1 MASITPNTQAGN
13 AFSSI
18 VRIGTG
24 GIHDE
29 AAIKGIM
36 LVNTLS
42 LALGS
47 LILLIG
53 GIFYALTQ
61 NLLILVPAAL
71 ECLIAFSAIYLNYLR
86 KNTLAALTIF
96 FLQCFAV
103 IYFGIVLGE
112 ILVLQLMIIFLIAIT
127 YLIFNTALI
136 RKICLCMALSTLI
149 VLELCYYYK
158 VGPYVHLDY
167 ITSYIFKWCSMS
179 GILLLIILTGM
190 HYVRSS
196 DFKRVFIYQI
206 THELRTPL
214 NAILVATQLIKRELK
229 FKPDLQHI
237 DSLSDHLLAAGNN
250 ARNIINNVLDMA
262 QIESGK
268 MDKRNE
274 TAFLLQPFF
283 EQIINVHHVIAQ
295 YKGIRLKLEFELMP
309 EVILG
314 DPLKLHTI
322 TTNLLSNAIKYA
334 NKNSEILIRL
344 CGSADLWQIQITNEG
359 PGIPPEKQEIIFE
372 PFVTHKSKEE
382 EGTGLGLFITRIKV
396 ASMGGNIGVTSQLNE
411 FTTFTV
417 TLPLHE
423 GKITDIKKEIPPEGD
438 SSPFDMHV
446 LIADDNDM
454 NNILLA
460 KYLRQMG
467 CRVTMTVNG
476 LEAVRR
482 AEAETPDV
490 IILDYH
496 MPVMDGKEALILFKH
511 TSALKHIPVIMATGD
526 AYKNSKQILMDAGAD
541 AFLEKPINFSRLHSI
556 LAECAKK

>member
-1 MASITPNTQAGN
+1 MPSVTPNTKTGSAL
-13 AFSSI
+13 SSI
-18 VRIGTG
+18 IRIGTK

-29 AAIKGIM
+29 ANIKSII

-42 LALGS
+42 LTLGS
-47 LILLIG
+47 LILVIG
-53 GIFYALTQ
+53 AVFYILTKNQ
-61 NLLILVPAAL
+61 LILIPATL
-71 ECLIAFSAIYLNYLR
+71 ECLIAFSALYLNHLR
-86 KNTLAALTIF
+86 KNKLAALTIF

-127 YLIFNTALI
+127 YLIFNDPTI
-136 RKICLCMALSTLI
+136 RKICLAMALCTL
-149 VLELCYYYK
+149 VTLELCYYYN
-158 VGPYVHLDY
+158 VGPYIHLNY
-167 ITSYIFKWCSMS
+167 VTGYIFKWCSMS

-229 FKPDLQHI
+229 FNPNLQNI
-237 DSLSDHLLAAGNN
+237 DSLSDHLLAAGNS

-268 MDKRNE
+268 MDKQDE
-274 TAFLLQPFF
+274 TAFLFQPFF
-283 EQIINVHHVIAQ
+283 QQIVGIHHVIAQ
-295 YKGIRLKLEFELMP
+295 YKSIRLKLETELMP

-334 NKNSEILIRL
+334 DKNTEIVIHLS
-344 CGSADLWQIQITNEG
+344 GSADLWQIQITNQG
-359 PGIPPEKQEIIFE
+359 VGIPADKQDIIFE
-372 PFVTHKSKEE
+372 PFVTHKNKKE

-396 ASMGGNIGVTSQLNE
+396 ASMGGNIGVTSKPGE

-417 TLPLHE
+417 TLPLRE
-423 GKITDIKKEIPPEGD
+423 GKLTDIKKEVSSD
-438 SSPFDMHV
+438 NDNSPFDMHV

-460 KYLRQMG
+460 KYLKQMG

-476 LEAVRR
+476 LEAIQQ
-482 AEAETPDV
+482 AEKETPDV

-496 MPVMDGKEALILFKH
+496 MPIMDGKEALILFKH
-511 TSALKHIPVIMATGD
+511 TSTLKHIPVIMATAD

-541 AFLEKPINFSRLHSI
+541 AFLEKPISFNRLHSI
-556 LAECAKK
+556 LVECVKK